1 MKDDILFNNYLLTR
15 LVGSRMIQVFQAN
28 GFNYKPEHFVIMI
41 LLDSKKRM
49 SQKEIGEGS
58 IRGKAVISRAID
70 FLEKKGIVRRIDN
83 EVDARERLVELTEQG
98 KDLFEDM
105 KTVFLK
111 MEAEFL
117 ESVADPDRIKSVKV
131 LKTMI
136 ASK

>member
-28 GFNYKPEHFVIMI
+28 GFNYKPEHFMIMI

-70 FLEKKGIVRRIDN
+70 LLEKQGIVRRIDN